1 MATSAITI
9 DGINWTAITAAGDSG
24 SCWLNNVS
32 DKPIFVDHS
41 KTALG
46 VDCDLIKSRRVYFAD
61 NNTQHLSITADD
73 TGDVWY
79 AKCPVP
85 TDISVLVVDVK

>member
-1 MATSAITI
+1 MATSAIN
-9 DGINWTAITAAGDSG
+9 INGTTWTAITAAGESG

-32 DKPIFVDHS
+32 DKPVFVDHS
-41 KTALG
+41 KVALG
-46 VDCDLIKSRRVYFAD
+46 ADCDFIKSRRVYFAD
-61 NNTQHLSITADD
+61 DNGAHLSITADD

-85 TDISVLVVDVK
+85 SDTSVLVVDVK